1 MMGYVDDPRAWA
13 YTRGMTRALGVNL
26 TKAVVQGWV
35 DSVRA
40 GIIAPVVQDLL
51 TQHYDPVYLQSMK
64 RNFVQFEKS
73 KKIAPDDHSERAMG
87 HLAQKIMAEE
97 A

>member
-35 DSVRA
+35 SRDHLQALVATCQSCAQTACCTDWLARTTRA
-40 GIIAPVVQDLL
+40 
-51 TQHYDPVYLQSMK
+51 
-64 RNFVQFEKS
+64 
-73 KKIAPDDHSERAMG
+73 
-87 HLAQKIMAEE
+87 E
-97 A
+97 AVPGFCPNKPEIEALGGGF